1 MRFLNPYIG
10 IFFCCLF
17 LLMGGCGDEPDEQ
30 EIILTGTLGL
40 PPAVM
45 ETDAPVLVAVT
56 NTVDADV
63 LNNQPAEAVIDYVTA
78 DKDAAE
84 FRVDLTERG
93 VRPGDE
99 VFLVAFVDNNYTDDV
114 PFPDEGDMIGIY
126 VEEDRIT
133 PGYELQAGENTGIHI
148 DITREVFDFDAEI
161 SGEIQGDETGSVV
174 LVAYAGAITSSD
186 FTAIDFDAVIGYET
200 LDKRAGPVSY
210 TLNILPYGKNVPIE
224 NVQVFALLD
233 KNNSETVD
241 PGDKIG
247 FFSQGEDFSTP
258 FTVTEGETPE
268 IDLEFK
274 FTVDEPSG
282 DDLSISGS
290 YRLPAGEATEGAP
303 VYIAVFDGEDA
314 ESVLDDPFAAV
325 RYFERIPAGETE
337 FTLDLANTG
346 LAAGDEVI
354 LIGFWDRDYNGA
366 IPALSV
372 GDVLGVY
379 AEAGRIT
386 PAIDLVEGGNTG
398 VEVNIN
404 REVFDYEA
412 SISGAILG
420 NDAGPVTLV
429 AYAGEITSSDFTA
442 LDFDQVVGFTTVTKE
457 AGATPYTLDILPYG
471 KDVPIENVQVFAL
484 LDANNSE
491 TVDPGDK
498 IGFFSQGEDFS
509 TPFTVTEG
517 ETPEIDL
524 EFKFTVDEPSGDD
537 LSISGSYRLPAGE
550 ATEGAPVY
558 IAVFDGED
566 AESVLDD
573 PFAAVRYFERIP
585 AGETEFTLD
594 LANTGLA
601 AGDEVILIGF
611 WDRDYNGAIP
621 ALSVGDVLGVYAEA
635 GRITPAIDLV
645 EGGNTGVEVN
655 INREVFDYEASIS
668 GAILGNDAG
677 PVTLVAYAGE
687 ITSSDFTALDFDQV
701 VGFTTVTKE
710 AGATPY
716 TLDILPYGKD
726 VPIENVQV
734 FALLDANRSGAVDG
748 GDKIG
753 FFGEGDQFSTPITIP
768 EGRIGDIDI
777 QFKFEVDEPSGF
789 DISIAGTVPG
799 TANRTKPVYI
809 TVFDSDNPNEVV
821 EDPFAGLK
829 FFYKVPPTVVN
840 YCVDLSNTDIY
851 PGDEV
856 LVAALRDN
864 DFAGGF
870 PEPSR
875 GDKLGIVQ
883 NKETYEFTAQLNCG
897 TNVIP
902 PPDFDFQLNKNVFEF
917 DASIEYGLDLTDAG
931 SFGQESRIIV
941 LTIHVDGVD
950 ISVAASGQ
958 IDLNIDIDYLLG
970 VDILPATAY
979 DFIGIDVSG
988 ASTFSPVSA
997 EYKQLPI
1004 LTAIYEK
1011 VLVKEDSQQPEP
1023 LIKGYDHGEEKER
1036 TAYLVAILDKNG
1048 NTRLDMGDE
1057 IGYYSRTRITV
1068 NEDDERVIELPCC
1081 PGEIVVPDWFTG
1093 ILHFPT
1099 PIPRI
1104 TKGVNRE
1111 TRSDGAQGPYWIS
1124 NFIEP

>member
-10 IFFCCLF
+10 IFFCCLV

-40 PPAVM
+40 PPAAM

-56 NTVDADV
+56 NTVDAKV
-63 LNNQPAEAVIDYVTA
+63 LDERPKEAVIDYVTA

-148 DITREVFDFDAEI
+148 DITRDVFDFDAEI
-161 SGEIQGDETGSVV
+161 SGEIQGDETGSLV
-174 LVAYAGAITSSD
+174 LVAYAGEITSSD

-200 LDKRAGPVSY
+200 LDKTAGPVPY
-210 TLNILPYGKNVPIE
+210 TLDILPYGQDVPIE

-233 KNNSETVD
+233 VNDSETVD

-258 FTVTEGETPE
+258 FTVTEGETPD

-282 DDLSISGS
+282 DDVSISGS
-290 YRLPAGEATEGAP
+290 YRLPAGKATEDAP

-314 ESVLDDPFAAV
+314 ESVLDDPFGAV
-325 RYFERIPAGETE
+325 RYFERIPAGRTE

-354 LIGFWDRDYNGA
+354 VIGFWDRDYNGA

-398 VEVNIN
+398 VEINIS

-412 SISGAILG
+412 SISGAMLG

-471 KDVPIENVQVFAL
+471 KE
-484 LDANNSE
+484 
-491 TVDPGDK
+491 
-498 IGFFSQGEDFS
+498 
-509 TPFTVTEG
+509 
-517 ETPEIDL
+517 
-524 EFKFTVDEPSGDD
+524 
-537 LSISGSYRLPAGE
+537 
-550 ATEGAPVY
+550 
-558 IAVFDGED
+558 
-566 AESVLDD
+566 
-573 PFAAVRYFERIP
+573 
-585 AGETEFTLD
+585 
-594 LANTGLA
+594 
-601 AGDEVILIGF
+601 
-611 WDRDYNGAIP
+611 
-621 ALSVGDVLGVYAEA
+621 
-635 GRITPAIDLV
+635 
-645 EGGNTGVEVN
+645 
-655 INREVFDYEASIS
+655 
-668 GAILGNDAG
+668 
-677 PVTLVAYAGE
+677 
-687 ITSSDFTALDFDQV
+687 
-701 VGFTTVTKE
+701 
-710 AGATPY
+710 
-716 TLDILPYGKD
+716 

-777 QFKFEVDEPSGF
+777 QFKFTVDEPSGF

-799 TANRTKPVYI
+799 PANRTKPVYI

-829 FFYKVPPTVVN
+829 FFYKVPQTVVN

-856 LVAALRDN
+856 LVAALRDK

-988 ASTFSPVSA
+988 SSTFSPVSA
-997 EYKQLPI
+997 EYRQLPI

-1011 VLVKEDSQQPEP
+1011 VLVKEDSQPPEP
-1023 LIKGYDHGEEKER
+1023 LIKGYDHGSEKER

-1104 TKGVNRE
+1104 TKGLNRE
-1111 TRSDGAQGPYWIS
+1111 PRSDGSQGPYWIS
-1124 NFIEP
+1124 HFIEP